1 MTEYRKCKRC
11 GNENWTEVYS
21 CRYCGIIYCDACK
34 PKSDCPKSS
43 VDKESLQEHWDE
55 TIGYVSGFCDIC
67 HRSMYGNERFNIGE
81 YNILSGHENCLSD
94 FYETKEGEEWLE
106 NEKKEKEE
114 EPKKAER
121 LRIETERIRIENE
134 KKLVAFEERI
144 RKQEE
149 EEKRKEEE
157 ERRINHQKYLNEVKK
172 TKFRKVIQFIILP
185 FSIILG
191 LQIIFKI
198 NLFPFPVKMTWML
211 IILGIE
217 YIIYLIVTLFLE
229 NKFDIEFSYDS
240 NIFKCIILN
249 SICFMI
255 IIFAIRFY
263 FSRQ

>member
-11 GNENWTEVYS
+11 GNENRTEVYS
-21 CRYCGIIYCDACK
+21 CRYCGIIYCDACRL
-34 PKSDCPKSS
+34 KSKCPKTSA
-43 VDKESLQEHWDE
+43 DGLQEHWEE

-67 HRSMYGNERFNIGE
+67 HRSMYGNERVNIGE
-81 YNILSGHENCLSD
+81 YNILSGHENCLND
-94 FYETKEGEEWLE
+94 FLETEEGEKWLE

-114 EPKKAER
+114 EPKRAER
-121 LRIETERIRIENE
+121 RRIETERMRIENL
-134 KKLVAFEERI
+134 KKLAALEEMI

-149 EEKRKEEE
+149 EE
-157 ERRINHQKYLNEVKK
+157 RRITHQQYLNEVKK
-172 TKFRKVIQFIILP
+172 TKFRKIMQFIILP
-185 FSIILG
+185 LSMILG

-198 NLFPFPVKMTWML
+198 NLFPIPVKMTWLL

-229 NKFDIEFSYDS
+229 NKFDIEFDHYS
-240 NIFKCIILN
+240 NIFKSIIFN
-249 SICFMI
+249 SICFLI